1 MGDSTFVRRGTLTTH
16 DGDAARGET
25 PRPLPPIPRLLAP
38 PLGRPHL
45 EAKSRIEWS
54 PRLTRSLGR
63 CYPDKRLIRIASYLE
78 SAPDGLLQ
86 EVLCHEMAHLAA
98 RELNG
103 RNVRP
108 HGPEWKTLTTSAGY
122 EPRTRLPS
130 LNGAPRPGRRR
141 RAPTV
146 YLRRCPVCQF
156 FRTARHLMSHQRCAA
171 CVASWFDARLPA

>member
-1 MGDSTFVRRGTLTTH
+1 VLAFPPVPWRSS
-16 DGDAARGET
+16 
-25 PRPLPPIPRLLAP
+25 LPSHLVESLDRWLQLWNV
-38 PLGRPHL
+38 PHL

-63 CYPDKRLIRIASYLE
+63 CYPDKRLIRMASYLE

-98 RELNG
+98 RELHG

-108 HGPEWKTLTTSAGY
+108 HGPDWKALMTSAGY

-130 LNGAPRPGRRR
+130 PNEPRGPEENTGPPTSTSTAAPSASSSER
-141 RAPTV
+141 RA
-146 YLRRCPVCQF
+146 
-156 FRTARHLMSHQRCAA
+156 
-171 CVASWFDARLPA
+171 AS